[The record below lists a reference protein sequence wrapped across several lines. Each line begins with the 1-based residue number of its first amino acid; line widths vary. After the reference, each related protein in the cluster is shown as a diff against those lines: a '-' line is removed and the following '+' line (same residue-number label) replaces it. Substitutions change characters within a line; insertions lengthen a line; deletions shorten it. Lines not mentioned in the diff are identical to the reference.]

1 MSRNKIQNHN
11 LKFKILSLILLFY
24 LLPTTYYLLPACY
37 TQQEFIYDS
46 KDKRDP
52 FIPLVTPDGRL
63 LKLEPEEGAAELS
76 LEGIIYDKNGLSY
89 AVVNGEV
96 VRIGEMVSG
105 YQVLK
110 IEDRKVVFIKEGQ
123 PQEIELKKE
132 E

>member
-1 MSRNKIQNHN
+1 MSRNN
-11 LKFKILSLILLFY
+11 LKFLYFGLPFCLLLGIILINSF
-24 LLPTTYYLLPACY
+24 A
-37 TQQEFIYDS
+37 QEEFIYDA
-46 KDKRDP
+46 KGKRDP

-123 PQEIELKKE
+123 TQEIELKKE